1 MGTINSATMAAL
13 RPLVKPFAESRL
25 AELTFALAIGLALY
39 FFVGGLTSGLILPV
53 ASVLL
58 DFDPDATIEL
68 GSDFQFMG
76 RGQTILLGGIL
87 YHGVAL
93 LLTLGLVSLF
103 LPRIWA
109 GDEAAK
115 LECPYCLSLV
125 PFEATKCA
133 FCASELPDP
142 EYEDISEDEEPS

>member
-13 RPLVKPFAESRL
+13 RRLVKPFAESRL

-93 LLTLGLVSLF
+93 LLTRVGFSVFASYLG
-103 LPRIWA
+103 R
-109 GDEAAK
+109 
-115 LECPYCLSLV
+115 
-125 PFEATKCA
+125 
-133 FCASELPDP
+133 
-142 EYEDISEDEEPS
+142 